1 MPSSASFPHGAS
13 GAGLSAVTIFFAT
26 LFGFGGCPGRRHGLK
41 LSNWSTPR
49 PQVRLLVIFLSPVT
63 PQSWVEQGDGRR
75 ESEREASGLI
85 VTSLLGDSCLFLSRT
100 QASKNGWKN
109 IITAVNLSAKQDME
123 CELYQCDPFSLMARK
138 RQAPLDC
145 SDLRARAVRR
155 LFSVPGICIDAR
167 VSSSSFRIIISP
179 YGYQPTGNRFVTGE
193 SALDLKR
200 S

>member
-49 PQVRLLVIFLSPVT
+49 PQFRLLVIFLSPVT
-63 PQSWVEQGDGRR
+63 PQSWVEQGDGRG

-155 LFSVPGICIDAR
+155 LFVLMHVYRVVPFELSYHLM
-167 VSSSSFRIIISP
+167 VISP
-179 YGYQPTGNRFVTGE
+179 PGTG
-193 SALDLKR
+193 L
-200 S
+200 

>member
-1 MPSSASFPHGAS
+1 MELPVLVWAPWQSSLRHFLDSVAVQDDGMAWNSQTEALHDRKFACSSSFCRLWLH
-13 GAGLSAVTIFFAT
+13 
-26 LFGFGGCPGRRHGLK
+26 RR
-41 LSNWSTPR
+41 
-49 PQVRLLVIFLSPVT
+49 
-63 PQSWVEQGDGRR
+63 EQGDGRG

-145 SDLRARAVRR
+145 SDLRARTVRR
-155 LFSVPGICIDAR
+155 LFVLMHVYRVVPFELSYHLM
-167 VSSSSFRIIISP
+167 VISP
-179 YGYQPTGNRFVTGE
+179 PGTG
-193 SALDLKR
+193 L
-200 S
+200 